1 MVPITDCGG
10 YLWLNR
16 RDTMPRIK
24 VYDKHQHVEDRPD
37 WRVVGIC
44 WPAVWSTVKYWLW
57 NALVF
62 GLFML
67 WGFSRV

>member
-1 MVPITDCGG
+1 MGRKVA
-10 YLWLNR
+10 
-16 RDTMPRIK
+16 
-24 VYDKHQHVEDRPD
+24 VYDKYQHNNGVEDRPD

-44 WPAVWSTVKYWLW
+44 WPAVWAEIKYWLC